1 MTSLIDIKAKLAEL
15 EERLFEAGGEI
26 EPGSELERDW
36 DATQQALIAKIDNY
50 AEYIMFLDAKAEA
63 LRKASRSVTQR
74 AQALENLASRLRKN
88 ADFVMGESGNVLEGD
103 SYVLKRVKNPPAV
116 TIIDDWR
123 VKLCAP
129 YCVERGEPLENGT
142 YELRLSP
149 DGGTHV
155 IPLKLN
161 RKLVADALKSGQHID
176 GAVLTQGHRIEI
188 R

>member
-116 TIIDDWR
+116 TIIDAPAGR
-123 VKLCAP
+123 GAERQVRTTVAIAHGSPRSYAASRSLRISLMGLPSGLCRDAFRRHGSRGRSAP
-129 YCVERGEPLENGT
+129 GP
-142 YELRLSP
+142 
-149 DGGTHV
+149 
-155 IPLKLN
+155 
-161 RKLVADALKSGQHID
+161 Q
-176 GAVLTQGHRIEI
+176 
-188 R
+188 